1 MSNQAEKAGPRPT
14 VPYWHLHVDADG
26 VSHQSRC
33 VLTAYELK
41 AVGPADPQW
50 NDKMDRGEAT
60 VVFTVQPVHSV
71 GE

>member
-1 MSNQAEKAGPRPT
+1 LSDPGPTPSIPYLHLYVDVRRVRHQDKVRT
-14 VPYWHLHVDADG
+14 HRVP
-26 VSHQSRC
+26 
-33 VLTAYELK
+33 LK
-41 AVGPADPQW
+41 GVGPADPQW